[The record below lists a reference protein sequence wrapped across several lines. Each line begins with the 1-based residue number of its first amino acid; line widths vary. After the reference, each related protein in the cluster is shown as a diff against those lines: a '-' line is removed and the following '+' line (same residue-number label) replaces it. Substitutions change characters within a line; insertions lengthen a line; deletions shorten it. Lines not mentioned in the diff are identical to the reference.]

1 MRISAATIRRLMAGK
16 IALHRRMSRPA
27 GYAYP
32 STGFAKTIGREVD
45 RAGNDMTQL
54 HVPNALL
61 ETGWQCDVLIT
72 VEGRKITAVEPN
84 VAPPPGAERLAG
96 IALPGMA
103 NVHSHAFQRAMAGL
117 VERRGPEEDSF
128 WTWREV
134 MYRFLAR
141 MTPDDVE
148 AVAAWLHVEML
159 EAGFTASG
167 EFHYL
172 HNDPSGARYAD
183 PAEMGARIAA
193 AAQASGIGL
202 ALLPCFYAHGGCG
215 GLAPKPGQVRFLSDL
230 DGYVRLMES
239 SAQHIA
245 ALPGAVLGIAPHSL
259 RAVDAVELRVLLE
272 RWPAGPVHIHAAEQ
286 TAEVEECVAWSG
298 ARPVQWLLDQ
308 MPVDGRWCLIHCT
321 HMTPSEIDALARSG
335 AVAGLCPITEA
346 NLGDG
351 IFEAPRFLDAGGRFG
366 IGSDSNVRIAL
377 GEELRTLEYGQ
388 RLRDCK
394 RNRLGPA
401 GSSTGRH
408 LFDAARRGGAQALG
422 LDTGAIA
429 PGRTADIVILDDTHP
444 VLAGRSGDAV
454 LDSWVFAAG
463 DRVVR
468 EVLAGGR
475 RVVSNGRHVRRDA
488 LLGRFRDTM
497 GRLLAST

>member
-1 MRISAATIRRLMAGK
+1 M
-16 IALHRRMSRPA
+16 
-27 GYAYP
+27 
-32 STGFAKTIGREVD
+32 E
-45 RAGNDMTQL
+45 RAGSIARAIDMAQL

-61 ETGWQCDVLIT
+61 ETGWHRDVLIT
-72 VEGRKITAVEPN
+72 VEGRTITAV
-84 VAPPPGAERLAG
+84 AADTPPPAGAERLAG
-96 IALPGMA
+96 IAVPGMA

-117 VERRGPEEDSF
+117 VERRGPEDDSF

-202 ALLPCFYAHGGCG
+202 ALLSCFYAHGGCG
-215 GLAPKPGQVRFLSDL
+215 GRAPKPGQARFLSDL
-230 DGYVRLMES
+230 DTYARLME
-239 SAQHIA
+239 ATARHIV

-259 RAVDAVELRVLLE
+259 RAVDAGELRALVE
-272 RWPAGPVHIHAAEQ
+272 RWTAGPVHIHAAEQ

-298 ARPVQWLLDQ
+298 ARPVQWLLDN

-321 HMTPSEIDALARSG
+321 HMTPSESDALARSG

-351 IFEAPRFLDAGGRFG
+351 IFEAPRFMEAGGRFG
-366 IGSDSNVRIAL
+366 VGSDSNVRIAL

-388 RLRDCK
+388 RLRDRK

-408 LFDAARRGGAQALG
+408 LFDAARRGGAPALG
-422 LDTGAIA
+422 MNTGVIA
-429 PGRTADIVILDDTHP
+429 PGYTADIIVLDEAHP
-444 VLAGRSGDAV
+444 VLAGRTGDDI
-454 LDSWVFAAG
+454 LDSWVFGAG
-463 DRVVR
+463 DGMVR
-468 EVLAGGR
+468 EVFAGGS
-475 RVVSNGRHVRRDA
+475 RVVAEGRHVRRDA
-488 LLGRFRDTM
+488 LLARFRAAM
-497 GRLLAST
+497 GRLTSDA